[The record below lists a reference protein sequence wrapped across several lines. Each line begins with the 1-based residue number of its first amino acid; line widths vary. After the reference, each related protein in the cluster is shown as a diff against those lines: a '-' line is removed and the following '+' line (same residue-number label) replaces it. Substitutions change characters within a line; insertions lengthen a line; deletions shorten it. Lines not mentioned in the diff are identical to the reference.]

1 MNLIFILCLSNILQ
15 QEGTAGDVAIDLM
28 EDALT
33 QWTKPPYIPKRD
45 QLEKEGNI
53 YGYPSTIPG
62 KTGECGF
69 CIIMLVSS
77 LKFYGEMA

>member
-1 MNLIFILCLSNILQ
+1 MSLAFILCPSNILQ
-15 QEGTAGDVAIDLM
+15 QEGTAGDVAINIM

-62 KTGECGF
+62 KTWEVSF
-69 CIIMLVSS
+69 WIII
-77 LKFYGEMA
+77 